1 MNKKIKPGKAQKKP
15 SHQEKGLTREE
26 FHGIIRKAAQPREK
40 GKNETSE
47 SRRADDYTESNTH

>member
-1 MNKKIKPGKAQKKP
+1 MSDKKREKAQKKP

-26 FHGIIRKAAQPREK
+26 FHGIVRKAAQPREK

-47 SRRADDYTESNTH
+47 SRRDDG